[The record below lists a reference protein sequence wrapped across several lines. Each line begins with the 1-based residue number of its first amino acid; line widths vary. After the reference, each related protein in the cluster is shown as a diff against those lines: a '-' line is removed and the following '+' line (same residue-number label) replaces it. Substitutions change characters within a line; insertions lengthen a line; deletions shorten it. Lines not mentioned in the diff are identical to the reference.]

1 MKTKAMFAIVLCLFV
16 SVLVAGQ
23 RRPPAEEAPGT
34 PEKQVTVTAIPGVI
48 AAGAKVEKVWAGNKA
63 ADGLIS
69 LPDGTLVLPEQR
81 ADRIHKLGMDGK
93 VTLWFEDT
101 NEAGGVAIDSRGRVL
116 TVERT
121 IPRVRELYPERKI
134 LADKFEGQPL
144 QRLSDV
150 VLDKNDGIYFTEG
163 SRNSVYHLSKDGKLI
178 RVAND
183 IQGANGVMLSP
194 DEKTLY
200 VTNTQAGILAYDVQ
214 PDATI
219 KNRRPFVKPKGG
231 QDGLCVDSMG
241 RLYVAGDEGIE
252 VFTPQ
257 GQSLGIIPIP
267 RPTTTLAFAGPDK
280 KTLFVIGRQ
289 NDMPGGGGGDGR
301 TLYKISM
308 LAQGYKG
315 RAK

>member
-1 MKTKAMFAIVLCLFV
+1 MKTKAMFAIVLCLMV
-16 SVLVAGQ
+16 TALLAGQ
-23 RRPPAEEAPGT
+23 RRPPAEQAPGT
-34 PEKQVTVTAIPGVI
+34 PDKPVTVTAIPGVI
-48 AAGAKVEKVWAGNKA
+48 AAGTKVERVWTGDHA

-69 LPDGTLVLPEQR
+69 LPDGTLILPEQR
-81 ADRIHKLGMDGK
+81 ADKISKFDMNGK
-93 VTLWFEDT
+93 ITPWLDDT
-101 NEAGGVAIDSRGRVL
+101 NEAGGVAVTSKGHII

-150 VLDKNDGIYFTEG
+150 VIDKSDGIYFTEG
-163 SRNSVYHLSKDGKLI
+163 ARKSVYYLAADAKLT

-183 IQGANGVMLSP
+183 IDGANGVMLSP

-200 VTNTQAGILAYDVQ
+200 VTNTQAGVLAYDVQ
-214 PDATI
+214 PDHTI
-219 KNRRPFVKPKGG
+219 KNRRPFVKPQGG

-241 RLYVAGDEGIE
+241 RLYVAGGDGVQ
-252 VFTPQ
+252 VFSPKGEPLGVIPTPR
-257 GQSLGIIPIP
+257 G
-267 RPTTTLAFAGPDK
+267 TTTLAFAGPDK
-280 KTLFVIGRQ
+280 KTLFVIGRG
-289 NDMPGGGGGDGR
+289 NEKNGGGDGR
-301 TLYKISM
+301 SMYKIAM

>member
-1 MKTKAMFAIVLCLFV
+1 MKTKAMFAIVLCLMV
-16 SVLVAGQ
+16 AALLAGQ
-23 RRPPAEEAPGT
+23 RRPQAETAPGT
-34 PEKQVTVTAIPGVI
+34 PDKPVTVTAIPGVI
-48 AAGAKVEKVWAGNKA
+48 AAGTKVERVWTGDKA

-69 LPDGTLVLPEQR
+69 LPDGTLILPEQR
-81 ADRIHKLGMDGK
+81 ADKISKFDMNGK
-93 VTLWFEDT
+93 ITSWLDDT
-101 NEAGGVAIDSRGRVL
+101 NEAGGVAVTSKGHII

-150 VLDKNDGIYFTEG
+150 VIDKSDGIYFTEG
-163 SRNSVYHLSKDGKLI
+163 SRKSVYYLSADAKLI

-183 IQGANGVMLSP
+183 IDGANGVMLSP

-200 VTNTQAGILAYDVQ
+200 VTNGQAGIAAYDVQ
-214 PDATI
+214 PDHTI
-219 KNRRPFVKPKGG
+219 KNRRPFVKPQGG

-241 RLYVAGDEGIE
+241 RLYVAGGDGVQ
-252 VFTPQ
+252 VFSPK
-257 GQSLGIIPIP
+257 GESLGVIPIP
-267 RPTTTLAFAGPDK
+267 RGTTTLAFAGPDK
-280 KTLFVIGRQ
+280 KTLFVIGRG
-289 NDMPGGGGGDGR
+289 NEKNGGGDGR
-301 TLYKISM
+301 SMYKIAM

>member
-16 SVLVAGQ
+16 SAVLAGQ
-23 RRPPAEEAPGT
+23 RRPPAGQEPGV
-34 PEKQVTVTAIPGVI
+34 PDKPVTVKAISGVI
-48 AAGAKVEKVWAGNKA
+48 AAGTKVERVWTGDKA
-63 ADGLIS
+63 ADGLIP
-69 LPDGTLVLPEQR
+69 LPDGTLILPEQR
-81 ADRIHKLGMDGK
+81 ADKISKFDMNGK
-93 VTLWFEDT
+93 ITPWFEDT
-101 NEAGGVAIDSRGRVL
+101 NEAGGVAVTSKGHII

-150 VLDKNDGIYFTEG
+150 VIDKSDGIYFTEG
-163 SRNSVYHLSKDGKLI
+163 SRQSVYYLSADGKLI

-194 DEKTLY
+194 DEKTMY

-214 PDATI
+214 PDHTI
-219 KNRRPFVKPKGG
+219 KNRRPFVKPEGG

-241 RLYVAGDEGIE
+241 RLYVAGGDGVQ
-252 VFTPQ
+252 VFSPK
-257 GQSLGIIPIP
+257 GELLGMIPIP
-267 RPTTTLAFAGPDK
+267 RGTTTLSFAGPDK
-280 KTLFVIGRQ
+280 KTLFVIGRG
-289 NDMPGGGGGDGR
+289 NEKNGGGDGR
-301 TLYKISM
+301 SMYKIAM
-308 LAQGYKG
+308 LAQGLKG

>member
-1 MKTKAMFAIVLCLFV
+1 MKTKVISAILLCLFV
-16 SVLVAGQ
+16 SVFLAGQ
-23 RRPPAEEAPGT
+23 ARPPAAEAPGT

-48 AAGAKVEKVWAGNKA
+48 AAGTKVEKVWMGNKA

-81 ADRIHKLGMDGK
+81 AHRISKFSMDGK
-93 VTLWFEDT
+93 VTPWFEDT
-101 NEAGGVAIDSRGRVL
+101 NEAGGVAIDSKGRII

-134 LADKFEGQPL
+134 LADKFEGAPL

-150 VLDKNDGIYFTEG
+150 VLDKKDGIYFTEG
-163 SRNSVYHLSKDGKLI
+163 SRNSVYYLSKDGKLMN
-178 RVAND
+178 VAKD
-183 IQGANGVMLSP
+183 IKGANGVMLSP

-200 VTNTQAGILAYDVQ
+200 VTNTEAGILAYDVQ

-267 RPTTTLAFAGPDK
+267 RGTTTLAFAGPDK
-280 KTLFVIGRQ
+280 KTLFVLGRQ
-289 NDMPGGGGGDGR
+289 NDSPGGGGGDGR
-301 TLYKISM
+301 TMYKISM

>member
-1 MKTKAMFAIVLCLFV
+1 MKTKAMFAIVLCLLL
-16 SVLVAGQ
+16 SAALAGQ
-23 RRPPAEEAPGT
+23 RRPQAETAPGV
-34 PEKQVTVTAIPGVI
+34 PDKPVTVTAIPGVI
-48 AAGAKVEKVWAGNKA
+48 AAGTKVERVWAGDKA

-69 LPDGTLVLPEQR
+69 LPDGTLILPEQR
-81 ADRIHKLGMDGK
+81 ADRISKFDMNGK
-93 VTLWFEDT
+93 MTLWFEDT
-101 NEAGGVAIDSRGRVL
+101 NEAGGVAVTSKGHII

-150 VLDKNDGIYFTEG
+150 VIDKNDGIYFTEG
-163 SRNSVYHLSKDGKLI
+163 SRQAVYYLSADGKLI

-200 VTNTQAGILAYDVQ
+200 VTNTQAGIVAYDVQ
-214 PDATI
+214 PDHTI
-219 KNRRPFVKPKGG
+219 KNRRPFAKPEGG

-241 RLYVAGDEGIE
+241 RLYVAGGDGVQ
-252 VFTPQ
+252 VFSPK
-257 GQSLGIIPIP
+257 GESLGIIPIP
-267 RPTTTLAFAGPDK
+267 RGTTTLAFAGPDK
-280 KTLFVIGRQ
+280 KTLFVVGRG
-289 NDMPGGGGGDGR
+289 NEKNGGGDGR
-301 TLYKISM
+301 SMYKIAM